1 MRETNS
7 ASRTPPPR
15 MRRRLAA
22 LARRRPIRRLCSIAS
37 RLDIPLWIV
46 GGALRD
52 ALDGREPSEI
62 DVAAVG
68 CESLARAMESAGAG
82 KAVVLS
88 EASPRVYR
96 IAGETEIDCAE
107 VEGDSIRADLA
118 RRDFTVNA
126 MAWNPRDGSWLDPY
140 GGAADLSRRRLRLI
154 SEANLRD
161 DPLRALR
168 AARFIA
174 THRLIADRETRR
186 AVRAVAPLLAGAA
199 PERIRVEL
207 IKLLAAPRAGPA
219 FEMALSVGL
228 LEPALGI
235 SPGGR
240 IGSATVRSLD
250 RDRIRRA
257 APPDRVR
264 LRLALV
270 AARLRMSPGE
280 AARWLSARRF
290 SRDEAAEIAALLQL
304 ADRARRASTPREQW
318 GWVRDSG
325 TRRALALTFL
335 SLCEP
340 RRSSRYRRL
349 ARLRPVVRNVRVTG
363 GDILEWL
370 SIEPGPRV
378 GALLREVE
386 IEAMR
391 GAVRSRSAARRWLI
405 ENSRGPGVTEGKI
418 GDRGENRPDTPEKR
432 GSNREI

>member
-1 MRETNS
+1 MKKTHS

-15 MRRRLAA
+15 VRRRLNA
-22 LARRRPIRRLCSIAS
+22 LARTQPIRLLRSIAS

-52 ALDGREPSEI
+52 ALDGREPLEI

-68 CESLARAMESAGAG
+68 CEPLARAMESAGAG

-96 IAGETEIDCAE
+96 IAGDTEIDCAD

-126 MAWNPRDGSWLDPY
+126 MAWDLRDGSWLDPF
-140 GGAADLSRRRLRLI
+140 GGAADLFRRRLRLL

-174 THRLIADRETRR
+174 THRLIADRNTRR
-186 AVRAVAPLLAGAA
+186 AVRAVAPLLARAA

-207 IKLLAAPRAGPA
+207 VKLLAAPRAGPA
-219 FEMALSVGL
+219 LEMARSAGL

-235 SPGGR
+235 SPGSR
-240 IGSATVRSLD
+240 IGSETLRGLD

-257 APPDRVR
+257 SPPDRVR
-264 LRLALV
+264 LRLALL

-280 AARWLSARRF
+280 ASRWLSGRRF
-290 SRDEAAEIAALLQL
+290 SRDEAGEISALLEL
-304 ADRARRASTPREQW
+304 ADRARRAATPREDW

-325 TRRALALTFL
+325 ARRPLALTFL
-335 SLCEP
+335 SLSEP

-349 ARLRPVVRNVRVTG
+349 ARLRPVRGNLGVTG

-378 GALLREVE
+378 GALLREIE

-391 GAVRSRSAARRWLI
+391 GAVRSRAAARRWLI
-405 ENSRGPGVTEGKI
+405 ENSGQGESEAES
-418 GDRGENRPDTPEKR
+418 GDRGGIRRKPR
-432 GSNREI
+432 

>member
-1 MRETNS
+1 MKKTDS
-7 ASRTPPPR
+7 ATHTPPPR
-15 MRRRLAA
+15 VRRRLAA
-22 LARRRPIRRLCSIAS
+22 LAQRRPIRRLRSIAS

-46 GGALRD
+46 GGAVRD
-52 ALDGREPSEI
+52 ALDGREPLEI

-68 CESLARAMESAGAG
+68 CEPLARAMESAGAG

-96 IAGETEIDCAE
+96 IAGEMEIDCAD
-107 VEGDSIRADLA
+107 VEGDSIRADLG

-126 MAWNPRDGSWLDPY
+126 MAWDLRDGSWLDPY
-140 GGAADLSRRRLRLI
+140 GGAEDLSRRRLRLI

-174 THRLIADRETRR
+174 THRLIADRDTRR
-186 AVRAVAPLLAGAA
+186 AVRKVAPLLAGAA

-207 IKLLAAPRAGPA
+207 VKLLAAPRAGPA
-219 FEMALSVGL
+219 LEMARSAGL

-240 IGSATVRSLD
+240 IGSETLRSLD

-257 APPDRVR
+257 SPPDRVR
-264 LRLALV
+264 LRLALL
-270 AARLRMSPGE
+270 ADRLRMSPGE
-280 AARWLSARRF
+280 AARWLSGRRF
-290 SRDEAAEIAALLQL
+290 SRDEAGEISALLQL
-304 ADRARRASTPREQW
+304 ADRARRASTPREDW

-325 TRRALALTFL
+325 TRRAIALTFL

-340 RRSSRYRRL
+340 RRSSRFRRL
-349 ARLRPVVRNVRVTG
+349 ARLRPVEGKVRVTG

-370 SIEPGPRV
+370 SIGPGPRV

-405 ENSRGPGVTEGKI
+405 ENSGQGAGEAES
-418 GDRGENRPDTPEKR
+418 GDRRENGSDIPAER
-432 GSNREI
+432 GSNRDI